1 MQKGKALIAARLSNL
16 ARVVADGSLTV
27 LFKERHRPAV
37 LRQHELHQ
45 HSVARRTPRA
55 TFNAFRRQP
64 FTPPCE
70 LPAIRGLGNFS
81 PLRDPAQD
89 SPAQNPCQGQK
100 PQTPPPKI
108 LVKAKNP

>member
-27 LFKERHRPAV
+27 LFKERRRPAV
-37 LRQHELHQ
+37 LGQHELHQ

-81 PLRDPAQD
+81 PLRDPAQ
-89 SPAQNPCQGQK
+89 
-100 PQTPPPKI
+100 TPPPKI